1 MKSTDDEGES
11 LMLEIKTGVQR
22 APLAAYG
29 VKGYA
34 DVDLME
40 VAGRGRGSLRSDDR
54 LEGSLPL
61 RGD

>member
-1 MKSTDDEGES
+1 M
-11 LMLEIKTGVQR
+11 MLEIKTGVQR